1 MARKGVVFACIL
13 LLHEKGENM
22 TISETRNG
30 ESITLSVEGRVDATT
45 SAQLQNSILL
55 SFQKVRDLVLDF
67 EQCEYVS
74 SAGLRA
80 LLIGQK
86 TAQSKGGQMKL
97 IHVGDTFMS
106 VLKLS
111 GFDSIITIE

>member
-1 MARKGVVFACIL
+1 
-13 LLHEKGENM
+13 M
-22 TISETRNG
+22 TLSETRNG
-30 ESITLSVEGRVDATT
+30 ELITISVEGRVDAST
-45 SAQLQNSILL
+45 SGGLQSSILL
-55 SFQKVRDLVLDF
+55 AFQKVKNLTIDF
-67 EQCEYVS
+67 EKCEYVS

-86 TAQSKGGQMKL
+86 TAQSKGGEMKL
-97 IHVGDTFMS
+97 INVSEAILS

>member
-1 MARKGVVFACIL
+1 
-13 LLHEKGENM
+13 M
-22 TISETRNG
+22 TLSETRDG
-30 ESITLSVEGRVDATT
+30 EMITLSVEGRVDATT
-45 SAQLQNSILL
+45 SAQLQSSILIA
-55 SFQKVRDLVLDF
+55 FQKVKNLTLDF
-67 EQCEYVS
+67 AQCEYVS

-97 IHVGDTFMS
+97 INVSESFMS

>member
-1 MARKGVVFACIL
+1 MFNI
-13 LLHEKGENM
+13 EKRE
-22 TISETRNG
+22 
-30 ESITLSVEGRVDATT
+30 EGKK
-45 SAQLQNSILL
+45 LE
-55 SFQKVRDLVLDF
+55 LVLSGRLDTTTAPQLEEVVNKGLAGRDKLVF
-67 EQCEYVS
+67 NLKDLEYIS

-97 IHVGDTFMS
+97 INVSESFMS

>member
-1 MARKGVVFACIL
+1 
-13 LLHEKGENM
+13 M
-22 TISETRNG
+22 TITETRDG
-30 ESITLSVEGRVDATT
+30 ETIILAVEGRIDVT
-45 SAQLQNSILL
+45 SSTQLQNGILVA
-55 SFQKVRDLVLDF
+55 FQKVRNLTLDF
-67 EQCEYVS
+67 AKCEYVS

-97 IHVGDTFMS
+97 INVSESFMA

-111 GFDSIITIE
+111 GFDSIVTIE

>member
-1 MARKGVVFACIL
+1 M
-13 LLHEKGENM
+13 
-22 TISETRNG
+22 
-30 ESITLSVEGRVDATT
+30 ITLSVEGRVDATT
-45 SAQLQNSILL
+45 SAQLQSSILIA
-55 SFQKVRDLVLDF
+55 FQKVKNLTLDF
-67 EQCEYVS
+67 AQCEYVS

-97 IHVGDTFMS
+97 INVSESFMS

>member
-1 MARKGVVFACIL
+1 MNI
-13 LLHEKGENM
+13 
-22 TISETRNG
+22 TETRNG
-30 ESITLSVEGRVDATT
+30 ETIILGVDGRIDATT
-45 SAQLQNSILL
+45 SAQLQNSILIA
-55 SFQKVRDLVLDF
+55 FQKVQNLTLDF
-67 EQCEYVS
+67 EKCEYVS

-97 IHVGDTFMS
+97 INVSESFMA
-106 VLKLS
+106 VLKVS